1 MQTNLFFYYIFFHV
15 HFLLLSYF
23 SCFLESKWSHFNLN
37 PGARRRPSRL
47 NQTDAGIHQSRANLF
62 VSVFVC
68 TGVCFSHCLC
78 LYAFLLMAFSSV
90 SPTLA
95 IFCLV
100 APNVPLCLSAVTTQL
115 IYIYLQIQ
123 EVTAENYTY
132 FKGNYTLV
140 VICCECEFFCVC
152 ARVCDL
158 PMPQLHI
165 THAMTFIR
173 YEVKSA
179 SRNMTNAFGK
189 ITSVVWIQSLWQL
202 TANDAG
208 GNFSR
213 QRWWAIL
220 LLAGATNWQ
229 IGTKSWLEEINA

>member
-1 MQTNLFFYYIFFHV
+1 MKSF
-15 HFLLLSYF
+15 
-23 SCFLESKWSHFNLN
+23 EAN
-37 PGARRRPSRL
+37 PRAQRRPSRL
-47 NQTDAGIHQSRANLF
+47 DRPDAGIHRSRANLF

-123 EVTAENYTY
+123 EMTAENYTY
-132 FKGNYTLV
+132 FKRRKLYISCYLLWMWFSV
-140 VICCECEFFCVC
+140 FVC
-152 ARVCDL
+152 AIHLRRSVTQHML
-158 PMPQLHI
+158 RL
-165 THAMTFIR
+165 IR
-173 YEVKSA
+173 CAVKSA

-189 ITSVVWIQSLWQL
+189 ITSAVWIRSLRQM
-202 TANDAG
+202 TVNDTG
-208 GNFSR
+208 GNFPR
-213 QRWWAIL
+213 RRWRAIL
-220 LLAGATNWQ
+220 CQQGVRT
-229 IGTKSWLEEINA
+229 GKLEQNRG